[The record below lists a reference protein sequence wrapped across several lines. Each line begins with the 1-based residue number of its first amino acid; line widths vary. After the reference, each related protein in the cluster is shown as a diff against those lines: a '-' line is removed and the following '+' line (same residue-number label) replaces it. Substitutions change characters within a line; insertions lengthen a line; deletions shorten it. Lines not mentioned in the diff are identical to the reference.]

1 MADKADNVKRSGGLT
16 ERVVMRELPA
26 AERARC
32 FAEVALGYD
41 DAQAVA
47 EAGRCLQCP
56 KPPCVAGCPV
66 AVAIPS
72 FISAVAEGDFAGAY
86 RAIRAS
92 NSLPAV
98 CGRVCPQEVQCE
110 RVCVRAKRGQPV
122 AIGHLERFVAD
133 RHLQNSVGRPVVPPS
148 NGKRVA
154 VVGAGPAGLT
164 CAGALR
170 QLGYEVTLFEALHR
184 PGGVLAYG
192 IPEFRLPKALVAAEV
207 AQLEQLGVEL
217 ELNAVVGRTV
227 SIDELLAA
235 GYGAIFVGS
244 GAGLPQFLGI
254 PGEDLCGVYSANEFL
269 TRLNLMGAYRQGSYT
284 PVKRGEHVAVIGGGN
299 VAMDAARCALRLG
312 ARVTVVYRRTLEDM
326 PAREEEIRHA
336 IEEGV
341 ALVPLAA
348 PEEIVGEDGWV
359 RGLRVAPMRLGEP
372 DASGR
377 RSPKPSG
384 EPSREIMCDQV
395 ILAIGS
401 SPNPL
406 LASATEGLKTD
417 ARGCLIVDEN
427 AMTAKDAVYAGGD
440 AVTGAATV
448 ILAMGAGRDAAAAIH
463 ARLSAKE

>member
-1 MADKADNVKRSGGLT
+1 MANDTKNRMP
-16 ERVVMRELPA
+16 MRELPA
-26 AERARC
+26 AQRAQC
-32 FAEVALGYD
+32 FSEVALGYD
-41 DAQAVA
+41 AQQAMT
-47 EAGRCLQCP
+47 EAGRCLRCP
-56 KPPCVAGCPV
+56 RPLCVGGCPV
-66 AVAIPS
+66 AVDIPG
-72 FISAVAEGDFAGAY
+72 FITAVAKGDFAKAY
-86 RAIRAS
+86 AVVHAS

-98 CGRVCPQEVQCE
+98 CGRVCPQETQCE
-110 RVCVRAKRGQPV
+110 QRCVMGKRGKPV
-122 AIGHLERFVAD
+122 AIGNLERFVAD
-133 RHLQNSVGRPVVPPS
+133 WHLGNEGRENPTPLPS
-148 NGKRVA
+148 NGKQVA

-170 QLGYEVTLFEALHR
+170 QLGYEVTVFEALHR
-184 PGGVLAYG
+184 PGGVLTYG

-207 AQLEQLGVEL
+207 AQLQELGVAL

-227 SIDELLAA
+227 LIDELLAE

-254 PGEDLCGVYSANEFL
+254 PGEDLNGVYSANEFL
-269 TRLNLMGAYRQGSYT
+269 TRLNLMGAYREDSLT
-284 PVKRGEHVAVIGGGN
+284 PVKRGQHVAVIGGGN

-341 ALVPLAA
+341 AFETLSA
-348 PEEIVGEDGWV
+348 PEEILGQGGWV
-359 RGLRVAPMRLGEP
+359 SGLCVSPMRLGEP
-372 DASGR
+372 DATGR
-377 RSPKPSG
+377 RRPEPSG
-384 EPSREIMCDQV
+384 EPSREIACDQV

-406 LASATEGLKTD
+406 IASVTEGLKTNVK
-417 ARGCLIVDEN
+417 GCLIIDEHG
-427 AMTAKDAVYAGGD
+427 MTAREAVYAGGD

-463 ARLSAKE
+463 ARLSGQE